1 MLVADQLTKHLVLT
15 RLDGPIEVTGFFN
28 LVLVW
33 NPGISFGML
42 GRLGAWGPWLL
53 IGFAVAIAVA
63 LAFWLLRE
71 SRPLTRLALGLVLG
85 GAIGNAID
93 RLRFGAVVDFLDFH
107 ALGYHWPAFNV
118 SDSSIVVGAGLLV
131 LEGLRSGG
139 STAGEARGQTR

>member
-1 MLVADQLTKHLVLT
+1 M
-15 RLDGPIEVTGFFN
+15 
-28 LVLVW
+28 LVW

-42 GRLGAWGPWLL
+42 GRLGDLGPWLL
-53 IGFAVAIAVA
+53 IGCAVAIAVA

-93 RLRFGAVVDFLDFH
+93 RIRFGAVVDFLDFH

-118 SDSSIVVGAGLLV
+118 SDSAIVVGAGLLV